1 MDLFGIGPS
10 SVGVAELEPLT
21 RATGGSISIHS
32 AINAAML
39 ACSMQSALCGTFGTG
54 GLLDVRLSSGL
65 QLVSVIGN
73 VSGALI

>member
-21 RATGGSISIHS
+21 RATGGSTAIHCS
-32 AINAAML
+32 INATML
-39 ACSMQSALCGTFGTG
+39 ACAMEHALWGTFGTG

-73 VSGALI
+73 VSRK